1 MPMISFFRDADDKTK
16 GSLERLVNI
25 WKERGVFDKEVIY
38 AIKDKLKGEFSDK
51 TVFTI
56 CISPKKLFAFCNCQ
70 KKERNWVGRH
80 GLSQQGLWVSFWTPK
95 PLKSAPQDTQIFL

>member
-1 MPMISFFRDADDKTK
+1 MFQKSLHSCALDECSLSIGRVGIYLKKALTLNLFMMPMISFFRDADDKTK

-56 CISPKKLFAFCNCQ
+56 CISPKNCL
-70 KKERNWVGRH
+70 
-80 GLSQQGLWVSFWTPK
+80 LSVTVK
-95 PLKSAPQDTQIFL
+95 INK